1 LKTDAHGESDI
12 FPEISRISTNA
23 AGSGANWPRIAAS
36 TSAAPARQGRH
47 MTIFTSPRPLQWG
60 ALDVPL
66 LGIAKDWH
74 GAPVEPAAGFA
85 LATDDRRLW
94 FIAHHRAAARL
105 HPQAR
110 PGVFQRDL
118 WKHDVA
124 ELFLADSASG
134 RYFEFN
140 LAPNGAWWS
149 CEFTAPRVRAEACD
163 IAMPEVATFADL
175 AADGAWVA
183 AMAIPLDLL
192 KARLDFGPQSRANVT
207 MVLGSPEQ
215 RFLTAADLGGGEP
228 DFHRPER
235 FPQVKF
241 QTMLPS
247 GQ

>member
-1 LKTDAHGESDI
+1 
-12 FPEISRISTNA
+12 
-23 AGSGANWPRIAAS
+23 
-36 TSAAPARQGRH
+36 

-66 LGIAKDWH
+66 LGITKDWH
-74 GAPVEPAAGFA
+74 GLPVEPAAGFS
-85 LATDDRRLW
+85 LAADDRRLW
-94 FIAHHRAAARL
+94 FIAHHRAPANL

-110 PGVFQRDL
+110 PGVFQADL

-124 ELFLADSASG
+124 ELFLAHPASG

-149 CEFTAPRVRAEACD
+149 CEFTAARVRAEECD
-163 IAMPEVATFADL
+163 IAMPEIATFADM

-192 KARLDFGPQSRANVT
+192 KARLDFGPQSHANVT
-207 MVLGSPEQ
+207 FVLGSPRQ
-215 RFLTAADLGGGEP
+215 RFLTAADLGGDKP

-235 FPQVKF
+235 FPQLAF
-241 QTMLPS
+241 HALPEGGRS
-247 GQ
+247 LAE